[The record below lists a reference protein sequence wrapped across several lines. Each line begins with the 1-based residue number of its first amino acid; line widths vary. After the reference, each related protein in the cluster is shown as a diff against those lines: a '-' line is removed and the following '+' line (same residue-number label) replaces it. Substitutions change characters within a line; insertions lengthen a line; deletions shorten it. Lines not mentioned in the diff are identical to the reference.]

1 MLCPVCRSEM
11 RSGAIRADGSEMVFI
26 TEKHNKHFRFV
37 RLNEGTDEFCIASG
51 VFSAAQVSA
60 FYCRNC
66 RKLIVDNV
74 GP

>member
-1 MLCPVCRSEM
+1 
-11 RSGAIRADGSEMVFI
+11 MVFI

-37 RLNEGTDEFCIASG
+37 RLNEGADEFCIISNLFG
-51 VFSAAQVSA
+51 AAQVSA